1 MPEIN
6 VMVYK
11 WLAQLGDWDQSSAF
25 SAWQSLEQEV
35 LRSSRP
41 GNATGAEEVAK
52 AIAEALVAPKPDGIR
67 NDRLGQSSYT
77 PGARR
82 IMARMLGYIPTDTVL
97 PQMAQALKDLDVR
110 EMVRCSL
117 EANPSEGA
125 TDLLIGALDHSGA
138 TFRVGVVNSLGMRK
152 GAKVHAAL
160 KKSAADPQTEVRI
173 AALEALAGF
182 PDPSLD
188 AILSKATS
196 SEHPEE
202 KRRAH
207 VARARL
213 AAVLRNAND
222 RSAADRVC
230 NSILASD
237 APDPQKNSAKR
248 TLAG

>member
-11 WLAQLGDWDQSSAF
+11 WLAQLDDWDQSSAF

-41 GNATGAEEVAK
+41 GNATGAETVAK
-52 AIAEALVAPKPDGIR
+52 AIAEALVAPKPER
-67 NDRLGQSSYT
+67 VRTDRLGKSSYK
-77 PGARR
+77 PGSRR
-82 IMARMLGYIPTDTVL
+82 IMARMLGYIPADAVL
-97 PQMAQALKDLDVR
+97 PQMAEAIKDLDVR

-125 TDLLIGALDHSGA
+125 TDLLIGALDHSGS
-138 TFRVGVVNSLGMRK
+138 TFRVGVVNSLARRK
-152 GAKVHAAL
+152 GAKVLAAL
-160 KKSAADPQTEVRI
+160 KKSAADPQTEVRT
-173 AALEALAGF
+173 AALEALADV

-188 AILSKATS
+188 TILSKATT
-196 SEHPEE
+196 SENPEE
-202 KRRAH
+202 KQRAH
-207 VARARL
+207 VARAKL
-213 AAVLRNAND
+213 AATLKKANNK
-222 RSAADRVC
+222 SAADRVC

-248 TLAG
+248 TLA